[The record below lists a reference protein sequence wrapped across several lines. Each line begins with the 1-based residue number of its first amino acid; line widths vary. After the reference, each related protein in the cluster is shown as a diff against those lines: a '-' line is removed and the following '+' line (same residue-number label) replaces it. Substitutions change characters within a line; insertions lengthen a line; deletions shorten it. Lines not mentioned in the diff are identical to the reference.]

1 MTILSSAFWYWNGKI
16 NRQLKFPSP
25 VSDLWNLRQ
34 NINFILQMFTQA
46 LRTMAKE
53 SANRQ
58 GAIHFFCVKFPPLKQ
73 FPHWNEYL
81 NTWRKKQHKYVKQF
95 GGNELSTKEEANVN
109 EGVLSNGG
117 IQVVFKIWHHCWVW
131 VCAWESPMVAAD
143 PDLQIRGEGRGGGV
157 SSRPW
162 DNGGPG
168 FNFFFGPLTAV
179 LSKNKGRAGPPAP
192 PLDPLLTF
200 TYPTRNLWYTGP

>member
-25 VSDLWNLRQ
+25 VSDLWNLQQ
-34 NINFILQMFTQA
+34 NVTFILQMFTQA

-58 GAIHFFCVKFPPLKQ
+58 GAIHFFCAKFPPLKL
-73 FPHWNEYL
+73 FPNGKEYL

-117 IQVVFKIWHHCWVW
+117 IQVVFQNLTSLLGLSLCMRITY
-131 VCAWESPMVAAD
+131 
-143 PDLQIRGEGRGGGV
+143 GGGGSRPSDKV
-157 SSRPW
+157 GGEVRGTSRPW
-162 DNGGPG
+162 ENGVPV
-168 FNFFFGPLTAV
+168 FEKIFSA
-179 LSKNKGRAGPPAP
+179 
-192 PLDPLLTF
+192 
-200 TYPTRNLWYTGP
+200 LWASAW